1 MVAIALMIVVV
12 IIPVAVRAP
21 AAAIFVPPPVDVR
34 PAVLP
39 FLAQLVSCVVCLAA
53 LPAIP
58 LNGLVHTTV
67 GSRNASLAIPLII
80 GANRWCT
87 YKSQSSSQCRSCKRG
102 PYPQEVFHSNLHFD
116 SVLLTI
122 D

>member
-1 MVAIALMIVVV
+1 MVTIALMIVVV
-12 IIPVAVRAP
+12 IIPVAIRAP
-21 AAAIFVPPPVDVR
+21 AAAVFVPPAVRVR

-39 FLAQLVSCVVCLAA
+39 FPAQSVSCTVCLPA

-58 LNGLVHTTV
+58 FSGLMHLTV
-67 GSRNASLAIPLII
+67 GSRDAPLAIPLI
-80 GANRWCT
+80 GANRRCAD
-87 YKSQSSSQCRSCKRG
+87 KSQSSSQRRACKRG
-102 PYPQEVFHSNLHFD
+102 PYPQELFHSNLHFD